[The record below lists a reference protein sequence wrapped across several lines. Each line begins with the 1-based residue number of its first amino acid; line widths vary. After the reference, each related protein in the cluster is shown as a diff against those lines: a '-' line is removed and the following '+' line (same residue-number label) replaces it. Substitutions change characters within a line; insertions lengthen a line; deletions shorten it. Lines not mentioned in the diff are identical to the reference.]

1 MEYKPMPYPIHPII
15 DSHCHLDF
23 PKFNPDREETILR
36 ARKAGVIGMV
46 NSGISLKGNRI
57 SLELA
62 EKNEDI
68 HAVLGLSPD
77 IGREG
82 SDKDI
87 DAIIAQIEANAG
99 NAVGIG
105 EAGLDFQ
112 DCKTNEER
120 ARQTASFKKVVELAK
135 NIEKPLVVHARLA
148 EAEVLK
154 LVRGVDTVIYHCYS
168 GPVETMREIV
178 DAGYYISLATLVCF
192 SKHHQTLAA
201 EVPLENLLLE
211 TDSPFLSPRKGRNEP
226 AFIVDSIPVIAQL
239 KEMEPAEIAKFAT
252 ENARRAFKI

>member
-1 MEYKPMPYPIHPII
+1 MEYKPMPYPII

-23 PKFNPDREETILR
+23 PKFNPDREEAILR
-36 ARKAGVIGMV
+36 ARKAGVIGMI
-46 NSGISLKGNRI
+46 NSGISLKGNRV

-68 HAVLGLSPD
+68 HAALGLSPD

-82 SDKDI
+82 KDDVI
-87 DAIIAQIEANAG
+87 NSILTQIEANAG

-120 ARQTASFKKVVELAK
+120 ERQTASFKKVIEIAK
-135 NIEKPLVVHARLA
+135 NLDKPLVVHARMA

-154 LVRGVDTVIYHCYS
+154 LVKGMDTVVYHCYS
-168 GPVETMREIV
+168 GSPETMREIV

-192 SKHHQTLAA
+192 SEHHQSLAA
-201 EVPLENLLLE
+201 EVPLEHLLLE

-226 AFIVDSIPVIAQL
+226 AYIVDSIPVVAQL
-239 KEMEPAEIAKFAT
+239 KEMEPAEIARAAT
-252 ENARRAFKI
+252 ENARRAFHI

>member
-1 MEYKPMPYPIHPII
+1 MEYKPMPYPII

-23 PKFNPDREETILR
+23 PKFNPDREEAIFR
-36 ARKAGVIGMV
+36 AREAGVVGMI

-68 HAVLGLSPD
+68 HATLGLSPD

-87 DAIIAQIEANAG
+87 DAILAQIKANAKK
-99 NAVGIG
+99 AVGIG

-120 ARQTASFKKVVELAK
+120 ERQTASFKKVIELAK
-135 NIEKPLVVHARLA
+135 DLDKPLVVHARMA
-148 EAEVLK
+148 EAKVLK
-154 LVRGVDTVIYHCYS
+154 LVRDVDTVIYHCYS
-168 GPVETMREIV
+168 GSVETMREIV

-192 SKHHQTLAA
+192 SEHHQALAA
-201 EVPLENLLLE
+201 EVPPENLLLE
-211 TDSPFLSPRKGRNEP
+211 TDSPFLSPRRGRNEP
-226 AFIVDSIPVIAQL
+226 AFIVDSIPVVAKL

-252 ENARRAFKI
+252 ENARGVFKI

>member
-1 MEYKPMPYPIHPII
+1 MPYPII

-23 PKFNPDREETILR
+23 PKFNRDREETILR
-36 ARKAGVIGMV
+36 AREAGVVGMI

-62 EKNEDI
+62 ENNEDI
-68 HAVLGLSPD
+68 YATLGLNPD

-82 SDKDI
+82 EDKEINDI
-87 DAIIAQIEANAG
+87 LVQIEANAG
-99 NAVGIG
+99 KAVGIG

-120 ARQTASFKKVVELAK
+120 ERQTAAFKKVIELAK
-135 NIEKPLVVHARLA
+135 DLNKPLIVHARMA

-154 LVRGVDTVIYHCYS
+154 LVKDVDTVIYHCYS
-168 GPVETMREIV
+168 GPVETMKEIV
-178 DAGYYISLATLVCF
+178 DMGYYISLATLVCF
-192 SKHHQTLAA
+192 SEHHQTLAEA
-201 EVPLENLLLE
+201 VPLENLLLE

-226 AFIVDSIPVIAQL
+226 AFIVDSVPVVAQL
-239 KEMEPAEIAKFAT
+239 KDMEPAEIAKSTT
-252 ENARRAFKI
+252 ENARRAFNI

>member
-1 MEYKPMPYPIHPII
+1 MPYPII

-23 PKFNPDREETILR
+23 PKFNRDREETILR
-36 ARKAGVIGMV
+36 AREAGVVGMV

-68 HAVLGLSPD
+68 YAALGLSPD
-77 IGREG
+77 IGRGGE
-82 SDKDI
+82 DKEI
-87 DAIIAQIEANAG
+87 NAILAQIEENAG
-99 NAVGIG
+99 KAVGIG

-112 DCKTNEER
+112 DCKTKEER
-120 ARQTASFKKVVELAK
+120 ERQTAAFKKVIELAK
-135 NIEKPLVVHARLA
+135 NLDKPLIVHARQA

-154 LVRGVDTVIYHCYS
+154 LVKGVDTVIYHCYS

-178 DAGYYISLATLVCF
+178 DMGYYISLATLVCF
-192 SKHHQTLAA
+192 SEHHQTLAEA
-201 EVPLENLLLE
+201 VPLENLILE

-226 AFIVDSIPVIAQL
+226 AFIVDSVPVVAQL
-239 KEMEPAEIAKFAT
+239 KDVEPAEIAKSTT
-252 ENARRAFKI
+252 ENARRAFNI

>member
-1 MEYKPMPYPIHPII
+1 MPYPII

-23 PKFNPDREETILR
+23 PKFNRDREETILR
-36 ARKAGVIGMV
+36 AREAGVVGMI

-62 EKNEDI
+62 ENNEDI
-68 HAVLGLSPD
+68 YATLGLNPD

-82 SDKDI
+82 EDKEINDI
-87 DAIIAQIEANAG
+87 LVQIEANAG
-99 NAVGIG
+99 KAVGIG

-120 ARQTASFKKVVELAK
+120 ERQTAAFKKVIELAK
-135 NIEKPLVVHARLA
+135 DLNKPLIVHARMA

-154 LVRGVDTVIYHCYS
+154 LVKEVDTVIYHCYS
-168 GPVETMREIV
+168 GPVETMKEIV
-178 DAGYYISLATLVCF
+178 DMGYYISLATLVCF
-192 SKHHQTLAA
+192 SEHHQTLAEA
-201 EVPLENLLLE
+201 VPLENLLLE

-226 AFIVDSIPVIAQL
+226 AFIVDSVPVVAQL
-239 KEMEPAEIAKFAT
+239 KDMEPAEIAKSTT
-252 ENARRAFKI
+252 ENARRAFNI

>member
-1 MEYKPMPYPIHPII
+1 MEYRSMPYPII

-23 PKFNPDREETILR
+23 PKFNRDREETILR
-36 ARKAGVIGMV
+36 AREAGVVGMV

-68 HAVLGLSPD
+68 YVALGLSPD
-77 IGREG
+77 IGRGGE
-82 SDKDI
+82 DKEI
-87 DAIIAQIEANAG
+87 NAILAQIEENAEK
-99 NAVGIG
+99 AVGIG

-120 ARQTASFKKVVELAK
+120 ERQTAAFKKVIELAK
-135 NIEKPLVVHARLA
+135 DLDKPLIVHARQA

-154 LVRGVDTVIYHCYS
+154 LVKGVNTVIYHCYS

-178 DAGYYISLATLVCF
+178 DMGYYISLATLVCF
-192 SKHHQTLAA
+192 SEHHQTLAEA
-201 EVPLENLLLE
+201 VPLENLLLE

-226 AFIVDSIPVIAQL
+226 AFIVDSVPVVAQL
-239 KEMEPAEIAKFAT
+239 KDMEPAEIAKSTT
-252 ENARRAFKI
+252 ENARRAFSI

>member
-1 MEYKPMPYPIHPII
+1 MPYPII

-23 PKFNPDREETILR
+23 PKFNPDREEAILR
-36 ARKAGVIGMV
+36 ARKAGVVGMV

-68 HAVLGLSPD
+68 HAALGLSPD
-77 IGREG
+77 IGRG
-82 SDKDI
+82 GTD
-87 DAIIAQIEANAG
+87 DAINSILAQIEANAG
-99 NAVGIG
+99 KAVAVG

-120 ARQTASFKKVVELAK
+120 ERQTSSFKKVIELAK
-135 NIEKPLVVHARLA
+135 NLEKPLVVHARMA
-148 EAEVLK
+148 EAEVLE
-154 LVRGVDTVIYHCYS
+154 LVRNVDTVIYHCYS
-168 GPVETMREIV
+168 GSLETMREIV

-192 SKHHQTLAA
+192 SEHHQALAA
-201 EVPLENLLLE
+201 EVPLEHLLLE
-211 TDSPFLSPRKGRNEP
+211 TDSPFLSPRRGRNEP
-226 AFIVDSIPVIAQL
+226 AFIVDSIPVVAQL

-252 ENARRAFKI
+252 ENARRVFKI

>member
-1 MEYKPMPYPIHPII
+1 MEYKPMPYPII

-23 PKFNPDREETILR
+23 PKFNPDREEAILR
-36 ARKAGVIGMV
+36 ARKAGVVGMV

-68 HAVLGLSPD
+68 HAALGLSPD
-77 IGREG
+77 IGRG
-82 SDKDI
+82 GTD
-87 DAIIAQIEANAG
+87 DAINSILAQIEANAG
-99 NAVGIG
+99 KAVAVG

-120 ARQTASFKKVVELAK
+120 ERQTSSFKKVIELAK
-135 NIEKPLVVHARLA
+135 NLEKPLVVHARMA
-148 EAEVLK
+148 EAEVLE
-154 LVRGVDTVIYHCYS
+154 LVRNVDTVIYHCYS
-168 GPVETMREIV
+168 GSLETMREIV

-192 SKHHQTLAA
+192 SEHHQALAA
-201 EVPLENLLLE
+201 EVPLEHLLLE
-211 TDSPFLSPRKGRNEP
+211 TDSPFLSPRRGRNEP
-226 AFIVDSIPVIAQL
+226 AFIVDSIPVVAQL

-252 ENARRAFKI
+252 ENARRVFKI

>member
-1 MEYKPMPYPIHPII
+1 MEYKPMPYPII

-23 PKFNPDREETILR
+23 PKFNPDRDEAILR
-36 ARKAGVIGMV
+36 ARKAGVVGMI

-68 HAVLGLSPD
+68 YAALGLSPD

-82 SDKDI
+82 SDKDV

-99 NAVGIG
+99 NAVAIG

-120 ARQTASFKKVVELAK
+120 ERQTASFKKVIELAK
-135 NIEKPLVVHARLA
+135 DLDKPLVVHARLA
-148 EAEVLK
+148 EADVLK
-154 LVRGVDTVIYHCYS
+154 LVRDVDTVIYHCYS
-168 GPVETMREIV
+168 GPVETMTEIV

-192 SKHHQTLAA
+192 SEYHQTLAA
-201 EVPLENLLLE
+201 EVPPEHLLLE
-211 TDSPFLSPRKGRNEP
+211 TDSPFLSPRRGRNEP
-226 AFIVDSIPVIAQL
+226 AFIVDSIPVVAKL

-252 ENARRAFKI
+252 ENARRVFKI

>member
-1 MEYKPMPYPIHPII
+1 MEYKSMPYPII

-23 PKFNPDREETILR
+23 PKFNRDREETILR
-36 ARKAGVIGMV
+36 AREAGVVGMV

-68 HAVLGLSPD
+68 YAALGLSPD
-77 IGREG
+77 IGRGGE
-82 SDKDI
+82 DKEI
-87 DAIIAQIEANAG
+87 NAILAQIEENAG
-99 NAVGIG
+99 KAVGIG

-112 DCKTNEER
+112 DCKTKEER
-120 ARQTASFKKVVELAK
+120 ERQTAAFKKVIELAK
-135 NIEKPLVVHARLA
+135 NLDKPLIVHARQA

-154 LVRGVDTVIYHCYS
+154 LVKGVDTVIYHCYS

-178 DAGYYISLATLVCF
+178 DMGYYISLATLVCF
-192 SKHHQTLAA
+192 SEHHQTLAEA
-201 EVPLENLLLE
+201 VPLENLILE

-226 AFIVDSIPVIAQL
+226 AFIVDSVPVVAQL
-239 KEMEPAEIAKFAT
+239 KDVEPAEIAKSTT
-252 ENARRAFKI
+252 ENARRAFNI

>member
-1 MEYKPMPYPIHPII
+1 MPYPII

-23 PKFNPDREETILR
+23 PKFNRDREETILR
-36 ARKAGVIGMV
+36 AREAGVVGMI

-62 EKNEDI
+62 EKHEDI
-68 HAVLGLSPD
+68 HATLGLSPD

-82 SDKDI
+82 NDKEI
-87 DAIIAQIEANAG
+87 NAILAQIEANAG
-99 NAVGIG
+99 KAVGIG

-120 ARQTASFKKVVELAK
+120 ERQTASFKKVIELAK
-135 NIEKPLVVHARLA
+135 DLDKPLVVHARMA

-154 LVRGVDTVIYHCYS
+154 LVRDVDTVIYHCYS
-168 GPVETMREIV
+168 GSVETMREIV
-178 DAGYYISLATLVCF
+178 DMGYYISLATLVCF
-192 SKHHQTLAA
+192 SEHHQVLAA

-211 TDSPFLSPRKGRNEP
+211 TDSPFLSSRKGRNEP
-226 AFIVDSIPVIAQL
+226 AFIVDSIPVVAQL
-239 KEMEPAEIAKFAT
+239 KDMEPAEIAKSAT
-252 ENARRAFKI
+252 ENARRAFNI

>member
-1 MEYKPMPYPIHPII
+1 MEYRPMPYPII

-23 PKFNPDREETILR
+23 PKFNRDREETIIR
-36 ARKAGVIGMV
+36 AREAGVVGMI

-68 HAVLGLSPD
+68 NATLGLSPD

-82 SDKDI
+82 TDKEINDI
-87 DAIIAQIEANAG
+87 LAQIEANAEK
-99 NAVGIG
+99 AVGIG

-112 DCKTNEER
+112 DCKTKEER
-120 ARQTASFKKVVELAK
+120 ERQTAAFKKVIELAK
-135 NIEKPLVVHARLA
+135 DLNKPLIVHARLA

-154 LVRGVDTVIYHCYS
+154 LVKGVDTVIYHCYS
-168 GPVETMREIV
+168 GSIEIMREIV
-178 DAGYYISLATLVCF
+178 DMGYYISLATLVCF
-192 SKHHQTLAA
+192 SEHHQTLAEA
-201 EVPLENLLLE
+201 VPLENLLLE

-226 AFIVDSIPVIAQL
+226 AFIADSVPIIAQL
-239 KEMEPAEIAKFAT
+239 KDMEPAEIAKSTT
-252 ENARRAFKI
+252 ENARRAFNI

>member
-1 MEYKPMPYPIHPII
+1 MPYPII

-23 PKFNPDREETILR
+23 PKFNRDREETILR
-36 ARKAGVIGMV
+36 AREAGVIGMV

-62 EKNEDI
+62 EKHEDI
-68 HAVLGLSPD
+68 HAALGLSPD

-82 SDKDI
+82 ADKEI
-87 DAIIAQIEANAG
+87 TAILAQIEANAG
-99 NAVGIG
+99 KAVGIG
-105 EAGLDFQ
+105 EAGMDFQ

-120 ARQTASFKKVVELAK
+120 ERQTTAFKKVIELAK
-135 NIEKPLVVHARLA
+135 ALDKPLIVHARLA

-178 DAGYYISLATLVCF
+178 DMGYYISLATLVCF
-192 SKHHQTLAA
+192 SEHHQTLAEA
-201 EVPLENLLLE
+201 VPLENLLLE

-226 AFIVDSIPVIAQL
+226 AFISDSVPVVAQL
-239 KEMEPAEIAKFAT
+239 KDMDPAEIAKSAT
-252 ENARRAFKI
+252 KNARRAFNI

>member
-1 MEYKPMPYPIHPII
+1 MPYPIYPVI

-36 ARKAGVIGMV
+36 ARKAGVVGMI
-46 NSGISLKGNRI
+46 NSGISLKGNHM

-87 DAIIAQIEANAG
+87 EAILAQIEANAG
-99 NAVGIG
+99 KAVGIG

-120 ARQTASFKKVVELAK
+120 ERQTASFKKVIEIAK
-135 NIEKPLVVHARLA
+135 NLDKPLVVHARLA
-148 EAEVLK
+148 EADVLK
-154 LVRGVDTVIYHCYS
+154 LVRDVDTVIYHCYS
-168 GPVETMREIV
+168 GSLETMHEIV

-192 SKHHQTLAA
+192 SEHHQALAA

-226 AFIVDSIPVIAQL
+226 AFIVDSIPIVAKL
-239 KEMEPAEIAKFAT
+239 KETEPAEIAKFAT
-252 ENARRAFKI
+252 ENARKVFGI

>member
-1 MEYKPMPYPIHPII
+1 MPYPII

-23 PKFNPDREETILR
+23 PKFNRDREETILR
-36 ARKAGVIGMV
+36 AREAGVVGMV

-68 HAVLGLSPD
+68 YVALGLSPD
-77 IGREG
+77 IGRGGE
-82 SDKDI
+82 DKEI
-87 DAIIAQIEANAG
+87 NAILAQIEENAEK
-99 NAVGIG
+99 AVGIG

-120 ARQTASFKKVVELAK
+120 ERQTAAFKKVIELAK
-135 NIEKPLVVHARLA
+135 DLDKPLIVHARQA

-154 LVRGVDTVIYHCYS
+154 LVKGVNTVIYHCYS

-178 DAGYYISLATLVCF
+178 DMGYYISLATLVCF
-192 SKHHQTLAA
+192 SEHHQTLAEA
-201 EVPLENLLLE
+201 VPLENLLLE

-226 AFIVDSIPVIAQL
+226 AFIVDSVPVVAQL
-239 KEMEPAEIAKFAT
+239 KDMEPAEIAKSTT
-252 ENARRAFKI
+252 ENARRAFSI

>member
-1 MEYKPMPYPIHPII
+1 MEYKPMPYPIYPII

-36 ARKAGVIGMV
+36 ARKAGVIGMI

-62 EKNEDI
+62 EKNDDI
-68 HAVLGLSPD
+68 HAALGLSPD

-87 DAIIAQIEANAG
+87 EAILAQIEANAG
-99 NAVGIG
+99 KAVGIG
-105 EAGLDFQ
+105 ETGLDFQ

-120 ARQTASFKKVVELAK
+120 ERQTAAFKKVIEIAK
-135 NIEKPLVVHARLA
+135 DLDKPLIVHARLA
-148 EAEVLK
+148 EAEVLE
-154 LVRGVDTVIYHCYS
+154 LVRGVDTIIYHCYS
-168 GPVETMREIV
+168 GPVETMKEIV
-178 DAGYYISLATLVCF
+178 DSGYYISLATLVCF
-192 SKHHQTLAA
+192 SEHHQALAA
-201 EVPLENLLLE
+201 EVPPENLLLE
-211 TDSPFLSPRKGRNEP
+211 TDSPFLSPRRGRNEP
-226 AFIVDSIPVIAQL
+226 AFIVDSIPIVAKI

-252 ENARRAFKI
+252 ENARRVFKI